1 MPKSKGRGRSRT
13 KRGTFG
19 VINTPNGTYRAYI
32 YVDGK
37 TKNLGTYAT
46 AKQAAKAYDKEA
58 IKIRVPLCKLNYP
71 KTAPPGYTPIQQT
84 LRSDNTLGYRGV
96 FKNRK
101 KFRSRIKIGGG
112 KKTDLGT
119 YDTAKEAAVA
129 YDRAVHKMGKSK
141 SLLNFPDM
149 LHNLDVEP
157 KRKKLKVHS
166 NNTSGYRGVTK
177 RASGRFNT
185 GIRINGKKK
194 SLGMFDTAI
203 EAALAYDQAAIKKG
217 SKSHTLNFPDG
228 FPIHVANDVEESTA
242 FLV

>member
-19 VINTPNGTYRAYI
+19 VIKTPNGTYRAYI
-32 YVDGK
+32 HVDGK

-46 AKQAAKAYDKEA
+46 SKQAAKVYDKEA
-58 IKIRVPLCKLNYP
+58 IELRVLLCKLNYP
-71 KTAPPGYTPIQQT
+71 KTAPPGYTPI
-84 LRSDNTLGYRGV
+84 LKALHSNNTVGYRGV
-96 FKNRK
+96 VKNRM
-101 KFRSRIKIGGG
+101 KFKARVAIANG
-112 KKTDLGT
+112 KYDCLGT

-129 YDRAVHKMGKSK
+129 YDRAVHKQNKSK

-149 LHNLDVEP
+149 VHNLDIEP

-185 GIRINGKKK
+185 GIRINGKKT

-203 EAALAYDQAAIKKG
+203 EAALAYDQAAIKNG
-217 SKSHTLNFPDG
+217 NKSHTLNFPDG

-242 FLV
+242 FFV